1 MGRLDDR
8 VAIVTGAA
16 QGIGETYASAL
27 AGEGARVVLTDIDDC
42 EPAAEKIR
50 SAYQGAE
57 ILALRTDVTSE
68 AETQDM
74 VGETVAEFGRVDI
87 MVTNAAIFGNIVP
100 GPFED
105 ISAEQW
111 DSLMA
116 VNVKGPFLCAKAAVP
131 QMRKQKYGKIIN
143 IASGTLF
150 KGSPYMLHYVSSK
163 GAILAFTR
171 SLSREVGEDGICV
184 NTLAPGLT
192 MSENVIANR
201 NEQREMNHDMVVN
214 SRAFKRDETPDD
226 LVGALIFLS
235 SADSDFMTGQC
246 VVVDGG
252 SVNH

>member
-27 AGEGARVVLTDIDDC
+27 AGEGAKVVLADIDDC
-42 EPAAEKIR
+42 GPAAEKIR
-50 SAYQGAE
+50 SGYQGAE
-57 ILALRTDVTSE
+57 VLALRTDVTSE
-68 AETQDM
+68 AETQAM
-74 VGETVAEFGRVDI
+74 VGETVAKFGRVDI
-87 MVTNAAIFGNIVP
+87 MVTNAAVFGKIMP

-105 ISAEQW
+105 ISVEQW

-131 QMRKQKYGKIIN
+131 QMRRQKYGKIIN

-163 GAILAFTR
+163 GAILALTR

-201 NEQREMNHDMVVN
+201 NEQRDLNHDMVVN

>member
-27 AGEGARVVLTDIDDC
+27 AGEGAKVVLADIDDC
-42 EPAAEKIR
+42 GPAAEKIR
-50 SAYQGAE
+50 SGYQGAE
-57 ILALRTDVTSE
+57 VLALRTDVTSE
-68 AETQDM
+68 AETQAM
-74 VGETVAEFGRVDI
+74 VGETVAKFGRVDI
-87 MVTNAAIFGNIVP
+87 MVTNAAVFGKIMP

-105 ISAEQW
+105 ISVEQW

-131 QMRKQKYGKIIN
+131 QMRRQKYGKIIN

-201 NEQREMNHDMVVN
+201 NEQRDLNHDMVVN

-226 LVGALIFLS
+226 LIGALIFLS
-235 SADSDFMTGQC
+235 STDSDFMTGQC

>member
-27 AGEGARVVLTDIDDC
+27 AGEGAKVVLADIDDC
-42 EPAAEKIR
+42 GPAAEKIR
-50 SAYQGAE
+50 SGYQGAE
-57 ILALRTDVTSE
+57 VLALRTDVTSE
-68 AETQDM
+68 AETQAM
-74 VGETVAEFGRVDI
+74 VGETVAKFGRVDI
-87 MVTNAAIFGNIVP
+87 MVTNAAVFGKIMP

-105 ISAEQW
+105 ISVEQW

-131 QMRKQKYGKIIN
+131 QMRRQKYGKIIN

-201 NEQREMNHDMVVN
+201 NEQRDLNHDMVVN